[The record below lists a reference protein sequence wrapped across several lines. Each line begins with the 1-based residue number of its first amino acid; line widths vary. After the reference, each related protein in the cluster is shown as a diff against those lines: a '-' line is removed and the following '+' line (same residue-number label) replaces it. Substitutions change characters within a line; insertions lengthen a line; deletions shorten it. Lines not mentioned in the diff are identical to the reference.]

1 MMKFISKRLAN
12 IALSLIFLLLIFFHL
27 LVITGFI
34 PFDIVWGGRIEN
46 SAQMI
51 QFESVSI
58 FVNGILLTIVAI
70 HGGYLKFKIA
80 PVIFKITFWM
90 MVILFALNTV
100 GNLYSLNHWEKILF
114 TPLTFLLTLFSL
126 RLALSD

>member
-70 HGGYLKFKIA
+70 HGGYLKFKIT

-126 RLALSD
+126 RLALPD